1 MPAPVLPGPSVEPM
15 TTWMLVPAG
24 LLTGLALIA
33 AVGAQNAYLL
43 RQGLRRQHVGAL
55 VMLCA
60 LSDIFL
66 IGGAVLGVGAAIS
79 AWPPFL
85 DVARWGGGLFV
96 IGYGLHVGWRALRPG
111 AALAATGTEPV
122 SLRRSL
128 TTMAALTW
136 LNPHL
141 YLDVIVLG
149 SIANSHGGE
158 GRWWYYSGLVLASGL
173 WFSLLGF
180 GSRRLAGFFTRPRSW
195 QILDGLIAV
204 VMLTIGATLLTSG

>member
-1 MPAPVLPGPSVEPM
+1 M
-15 TTWMLVPAG
+15 WMLVPTG
-24 LLTGLALIA
+24 LLTGVALIA

-55 VMLCA
+55 VAFCA
-60 LSDIFL
+60 LSDIVL

-111 AALAATGTEPV
+111 AALTAGATPTV

-141 YLDVIVLG
+141 YLDIIVLG
-149 SIANSHGGE
+149 SIANSHGSE
-158 GRWWYYSGLVLASGL
+158 GRWWYYAGLVSASAL
-173 WFSLLGF
+173 WFSVLGF

-195 QILDGLIAV
+195 QVLDALIAV
-204 VMLTIGATLLTSG
+204 VMLAIGIGLITSG